1 MSNSNLTDE
10 LAKAQ
15 QDPATEATQDD
26 EIDTEALDDVAGGL
40 MDKCGAM
47 ACGVF

>member
-1 MSNSNLTDE
+1 MSNNNLNDE
-10 LAKAQ
+10 LNKVQ
-15 QDPATEATQDD
+15 QDESNEAVQND

-40 MDKCGAM
+40 QDKCGAM